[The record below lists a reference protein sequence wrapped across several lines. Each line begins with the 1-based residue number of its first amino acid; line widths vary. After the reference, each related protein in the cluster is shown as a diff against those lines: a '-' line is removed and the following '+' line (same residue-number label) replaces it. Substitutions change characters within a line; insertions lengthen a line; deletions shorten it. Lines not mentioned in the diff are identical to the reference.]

1 METYK
6 FNEFRWDC
14 NEDGCFNKKRRLKF
28 GRFFNALPKRI
39 SFSDL
44 DGIVECFGN
53 ALILEW
59 KYYDED
65 STPSVSC
72 IPRGQQI
79 MFERLAKAG
88 NISIICVA
96 GNAEDMSVKYIKKY
110 HGDNVTEWIPGNQDN
125 LLKSISSWVAWSENN
140 SKIKER

>member
-6 FNEFRWDC
+6 FKDFKWDC
-14 NEDGCFNKKRRLKF
+14 SSDGCFNKKRRLKF
-28 GRFFNALPKRI
+28 GCFFKALPKRV

-59 KYYDED
+59 KYYDAD
-65 STPSVSC
+65 SAPSRSC
-72 IPRGQQI
+72 IPLGQQI
-79 MFERLAKAG
+79 MFERLARAG
-88 NISIICVA
+88 NISVICVA

-110 HGDNVTEWIPGNQDN
+110 HGNKVTEWMEGNQET
-125 LLKSISSWVAWSENN
+125 LLESISSWVAWSEKN
-140 SKIKER
+140 SKI